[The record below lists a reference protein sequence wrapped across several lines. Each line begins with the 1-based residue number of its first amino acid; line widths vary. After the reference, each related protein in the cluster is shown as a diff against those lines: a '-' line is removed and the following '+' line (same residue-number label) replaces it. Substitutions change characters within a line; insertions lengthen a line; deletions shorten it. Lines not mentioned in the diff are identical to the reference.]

1 LFLLFSGNP
10 KTSSFFDRLYE
21 AASLPP
27 ALWQEIRVLARQ
39 LDGTAILPLVGAGA
53 SYDCGQPLAA
63 QVAEEMYRAYG
74 SGDRPSDLTKNRA
87 DLGVVADAYFLKG
100 KQKAVVDALGLAD
113 KSKWPA
119 ATGYQDHF
127 CGYRVLARLAR
138 EGLLGEAISLNYD
151 CAFERGLE
159 DEGFT
164 YRPFQS
170 SGKEWLDQATVIT
183 GADDHVLAGRRGEM
197 VITKAHG
204 CAASYRRK
212 IGSTSDPE
220 MAEGAPD
227 EVIVRRS
234 QLMDWRG
241 DFWARDL
248 FSDRARTHIMLL
260 IGVSGQDP
268 VIHIALT
275 RALEDVFRRLPNFRF
290 PRVVAID
297 VNPDTV
303 SLKSLLHQGCGK
315 QDPPADTV
323 TKVKIPTEASLTAVL
338 IALGVEMIARR
349 LERHGIRIANLR
361 ASRVT
366 LLMVTIPAILRWCYR
381 LERRT
386 SGLDHYQHS
395 KVRMSKQKAY
405 VPIECSTP
413 RVGEMLR
420 VRQLLLDRLGLG
432 PYESVAQAV
441 DGCGFVL
448 KGKRGRAFL
457 PLGLTAEELT
467 AALPSELRSAAGELD
482 TPDDVE
488 LILVAREGSELI
500 GRSVH
505 SGGRVSVP

>member
-1 LFLLFSGNP
+1 
-10 KTSSFFDRLYE
+10 
-21 AASLPP
+21 
-27 ALWQEIRVLARQ
+27 
-39 LDGTAILPLVGAGA
+39 
-53 SYDCGQPLAA
+53 
-63 QVAEEMYRAYG
+63 
-74 SGDRPSDLTKNRA
+74 
-87 DLGVVADAYFLKG
+87 
-100 KQKAVVDALGLAD
+100 
-113 KSKWPA
+113 
-119 ATGYQDHF
+119 
-127 CGYRVLARLAR
+127 
-138 EGLLGEAISLNYD
+138 
-151 CAFERGLE
+151 
-159 DEGFT
+159 
-164 YRPFQS
+164 
-170 SGKEWLDQATVIT
+170 
-183 GADDHVLAGRRGEM
+183 M

-212 IGSTSDPE
+212 IGGTADPDL
-220 MAEGAPD
+220 AEEIRE

-248 FSDRARTHIMLL
+248 FADRARTHIMLL

-275 RALEDVFRRLPNFRF
+275 RALEDVFERVPKIRC

-315 QDPPADTV
+315 QAPPAETV
-323 TKVKIPTEASLTAVL
+323 TKVKVPTEASLSAVL

-349 LERHGIRIANLR
+349 LERYGVRIPNLR

-405 VPIECSTP
+405 VPIECSTH
-413 RVGEMLR
+413 RVEEMLR

-441 DGCGFVL
+441 EGCGFVL

-457 PLGLTAEELT
+457 PLGLTATELK
-467 AALPSELRSAAGELD
+467 AALPSELRSAAEELD
-482 TPDDVE
+482 APEGVE
-488 LILVAREGSELI
+488 LFLVAREGSELI

-505 SGGRVSVP
+505 SGERVNVP

>member
-1 LFLLFSGNP
+1 LFLLFPGNCQT
-10 KTSSFFDRLYE
+10 KSFFDCLYE

-27 ALWQEIRVLARQ
+27 TVWQEIRALARQ
-39 LDGTAILPLVGAGA
+39 LEHAAILPLVGAGA

-63 QVAEEMYRAYG
+63 QVAEEMFKG
-74 SGDRPSDLTKNRA
+74 FGGGDRPSDLTRSKT
-87 DLGVVADAYFLKG
+87 DLGVVADAYFLEG
-100 KQKAVVDALGLAD
+100 RQKAVIDALGLAD
-113 KSKWPA
+113 TSRWPA
-119 ATGYQDHF
+119 ATGYDEHF

-138 EGLLGEAISLNYD
+138 EGLLSEAISLNYD

-159 DEGFT
+159 DEGFA
-164 YRPFQS
+164 YRPFKAM
-170 SGKEWLDQATVIT
+170 GKEWLDQATVIS
-183 GADDHVLAGRRGEM
+183 GAADHVLASRRGEM
-197 VITKAHG
+197 VLTKAHG

-212 IGSTSDPE
+212 IRSVATDN
-220 MAEGAPD
+220 AED
-227 EVIVRRS
+227 VREEVIVRRT

-248 FSDRARTHIMLL
+248 FADRARTHVMLL

-275 RALEDVFRRLPNFRF
+275 RALEDVFKRLPNSGY

-303 SLKSLLHQGCGK
+303 ALRNLLDQGCGK
-315 QDPPADTV
+315 KPPPTGAV
-323 TKVKIPTEASLTAVL
+323 TKVRVPGGTSLTAVL
-338 IALGVEMIARR
+338 IALGVEMIALR
-349 LERHGIRIANLR
+349 LERHKVPIANLR

-386 SGLDHYQHS
+386 SSLDHYQYS

-405 VPIECSTP
+405 VPIECSAP
-413 RVGEMLR
+413 RVEEMLR
-420 VRQLLLDRLGLG
+420 VRELLLGHLGVG

-441 DGCGFVL
+441 KGCGFVL
-448 KGKRGRAFL
+448 KGRPGRAFL

-467 AALPSELRSAAGELD
+467 TALPSELRSAAQELD
-482 TPDDVE
+482 APEDVE
-488 LILVAREGSELI
+488 LILVAREGFELI

-505 SGGRVSVP
+505 TGEGVRVP